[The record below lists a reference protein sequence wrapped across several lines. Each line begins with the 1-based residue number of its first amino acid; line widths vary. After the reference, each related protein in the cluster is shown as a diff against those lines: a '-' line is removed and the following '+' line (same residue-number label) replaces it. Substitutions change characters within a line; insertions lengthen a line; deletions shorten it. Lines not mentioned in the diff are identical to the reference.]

1 MKNESAKEKAA
12 SPLLVTDTDTD
23 INIDIDKTILILIP
37 TIL

>member
-23 INIDIDKTILILIP
+23 INIDIDSKRSIVDA
-37 TIL
+37 